1 MWTAEQEAQL
11 QYLNSVLSGVQ
22 SATVAP
28 PVPQPSLWN
37 RAGHQA
43 ANLPSSIG
51 QGFVN
56 SLTGVS
62 NALQTD
68 EEQVTPYQ
76 VPRPYDIPQAQ
87 TTGQR
92 LVDTGANLTSGLAQF
107 ALTAA
112 ALGPFGRLAGLQGA
126 AARVA
131 TDAAVGAIQGIGT
144 SPQEAGISAAQF
156 GGMGA
161 VNALPLP
168 WYVRGAMNAALGAG
182 GQVARGQP
190 LNSLDSATQMAVPF
204 IGTAAHAYFSGRGQQ
219 ESQQPAPEVQ
229 QPMFAPTTVPQ
240 GQGVPIET
248 PSIPDFSH
256 LAPPEP
262 APRGPTVFS
271 GPITSERAAS
281 GEGPL
286 PILSP
291 DTAPPTVPQGQGVSI
306 GQPEI
311 PDYSHLMPAPPE
323 PKPPVRFSGP
333 ITQEPAS
340 IFGKSP
346 AESIASNLGVTY
358 NGFGEGLH
366 AFTDPQTG
374 STFHVQSDLLT
385 PELVAGKLQAIR
397 APFEQ
402 PGNILFG
409 SSTDADIDAAIE
421 AAKEPVPQASAPE
434 PLQTF
439 ASTVNDLAKS
449 APFEDRFSGSPK
461 VYIDRIWNKLPPGLS
476 DSRED
481 FNQKLFQANQKGLIQ
496 LSRLDLVG
504 AEPRKDLID
513 RSEIKDRIGEYHL
526 VNEPQAP
533 RPILRPY
540 SDPAKAQALLNEAR
554 AQRVPDNQ
562 AESLLQDRV
571 AEARATQE
579 VPTSLQKLAAM
590 GRVSEEDLMTEL
602 GHYDDDVERSA
613 IQGALGSTDSEPE
626 TLAADLKEKYGP
638 KGGQRGS
645 SYESNPSK
653 GRSDEIDLMR
663 ADPTEPET
671 GPKAMRRLTGEA
683 GFLDIRS
690 PALQYLA
697 GTAAGALLKPIL
709 NRNRDNT
716 VGEDMAEGAIL
727 GAGSVALAR
736 GVGGLLRAS
745 KASGGIKP
753 ILSDAK
759 ADAKETAKNL
769 FTKEGQQ
776 KVAAGQAKAAP
787 TVSGAIV
794 DNFRKW
800 TGMDI
805 TAEHRLDLERGLG
818 MQTHLTEEAIGATGA
833 FRALNRDSTPE
844 EKAAAS
850 KFNPSPGSQADIN
863 ALDNTPN
870 IDPKFRD
877 MLKVMKQVQIEAQEV
892 HAKAQL
898 PARQSLIE
906 STMGTYQARVYRF
919 FQDPV
924 AWAKEW
930 KAGNLDQAFSAVTD
944 LLASREEFQGMRRD
958 TIEDNLRQYLTDA
971 QKGKPEQPGGKINAA
986 LFMTKKDLT
995 PDQWK
1000 LMQDL
1005 RGDQRLSMQDRDI
1018 IKGMVT
1024 DGSIDGPG
1032 RTALKQIA
1040 GSGQLDDA
1048 TNKSL
1053 KTIADTDTVQKA
1065 WRDLFG
1071 EVTDPVE
1078 KQALTI
1084 QKLLGT
1090 SHIAATIS
1098 NLHDSVLPDGRKMAY
1113 SMKELDA
1120 ARTAAEKAGN
1130 TKLFN
1135 ALSTNYS
1142 KLDSSLGYGKLSGM
1156 MLDRGAHQVLNSFQ
1170 SGTEGSIYKFFAKIQ
1185 TLLKLDSTV
1194 LNPATHAHWW
1204 MQMPLMMAMGRVYNP
1219 AMMLRA
1225 AQIAFGNVDAKL
1237 REELVRNGIMGSD
1250 MSTRELSLT
1259 NKKFSPQPMPD
1270 TTIEKMKD
1278 SGDKAI
1284 SFLGKMYGKPDNIIR
1299 IATYLTQKEKVL
1311 EEAAAAAQGRGL
1323 TGPAADAFAEQYAQD
1338 NATKFTNRY
1347 TINYGATPPVT
1358 QKLRNIPGFNPF
1370 LSYTSEMLR
1379 ITKNFAEDIATGPA
1393 SDKMHAAAN
1402 LGLMAGV
1409 PLALSLGSK
1418 QANLSQEDQ
1427 DLWDRVQRLEPTYL
1441 RHSIKLVL
1449 GRDSRGAFNYVDMAP
1464 VLPSGDFY
1472 SLAKEAATGDWKTF
1486 MSEQP
1491 LWGLDSSPLASLA
1504 MDISRG
1510 ENHITG
1516 QKIYTPGDYAA
1527 LIWNAGTPP
1536 VIGTQL
1542 SRDIR
1547 AATPN
1552 QDGGWGIENPR
1563 TGRTDTPGTSLLQH
1577 AGVRIAS
1584 ETFPAMLGNLQSDR
1598 QDKLDAAKSQMLQ
1611 ILRTNAGPDAR
1622 QDAVNVF
1629 RNRAQEVNQSFLQKV
1644 QGS

>member
-11 QYLNSVLSGVQ
+11 QYLNTVLSGVQ
-22 SATVAP
+22 SGLPAP
-28 PVPQPSLWN
+28 PTVQQPSLIG
-37 RAGHQA
+37 RIGQQA
-43 ANLPSSIG
+43 ANLPSNIF
-51 QGFVN
+51 QGLVN
-56 SLTGVS
+56 SGTAIS
-62 NALQTD
+62 NATQP
-68 EEQVTPYQ
+68 ESGQVNPWQVPTPYN
-76 VPRPYDIPQAQ
+76 VPQAQ

-107 ALTAA
+107 AITAA
-112 ALGPFGRLAGLQGA
+112 ALGPLGRLAGLQGA
-126 AARVA
+126 GARVA
-131 TDAAVGAIQGIGT
+131 TDAAVGAIQGMGT

-156 GGMGA
+156 GGMAG

-204 IGTAAHAYFSGRGQQ
+204 IGTAAHAYFSGRGTPEVQT
-219 ESQQPAPEVQ
+219 APEVQ
-229 QPMFAPTTVPQ
+229 QPMFAPPTVPQ

-262 APRGPTVFS
+262 APRGPTV
-271 GPITSERAAS
+271 
-281 GEGPL
+281 
-286 PILSP
+286 
-291 DTAPPTVPQGQGVSI
+291 
-306 GQPEI
+306 
-311 PDYSHLMPAPPE
+311 
-323 PKPPVRFSGP
+323 FSGP

-421 AAKEPVPQASAPE
+421 VAKEPIPQAAAPE
-434 PLQTF
+434 PLQAF

-461 VYIDRIWNKLPPGLS
+461 VYIDRIWNKLPPGLA

-571 AEARATQE
+571 AEAQATQE

-590 GRVSEEDLMTEL
+590 GRVSEEDLTTEL
-602 GHYDDDVERSA
+602 GHYDDGERSA
-613 IQGALGSTDSEPE
+613 IQSALGSTDYEPE

-683 GFLDIRS
+683 GFLDVRS
-690 PALQYLA
+690 PALQYLTGA
-697 GTAAGALLKPIL
+697 AAGALLKPIL
-709 NRNRDNT
+709 NRNRDHT

-745 KASGGIKP
+745 RTSGGIKP

-930 KAGNLDQAFSAVTD
+930 KAGKLDQAFSAVTD

-1005 RGDQRLSMQDRDI
+1005 RGDQRISMQDRDI

-1024 DGSIDGPG
+1024 DGAIDGPG

-1040 GSGQLDDA
+1040 GSGQLDPA
-1048 TNKSL
+1048 TNDSL
-1053 KTIADTDTVQKA
+1053 KTIADTETVQKA

-1090 SHIAATIS
+1090 AHVAATIS

-1142 KLDSSLGYGKLSGM
+1142 KLDSSPGYGKLSGM

-1170 SGTEGSIYKFFAKIQ
+1170 SGTEGSIYKLFAKIQ

-1259 NKKFSPQPMPD
+1259 NKKFSPQPMPE

-1393 SDKMHAAAN
+1393 LDKMHAAAN

-1418 QANLSQEDQ
+1418 QANLSQDDQ

-1449 GRDSRGAFNYVDMAP
+1449 GRDARGAFNYVDMAP
-1464 VLPSGDFY
+1464 ILPSGDFY
-1472 SLAKEAATGDWKTF
+1472 SLAKEAATGDWNTF

-1527 LIWNAGTPP
+1527 LLWNAGTPP
-1536 VIGTQL
+1536 VLGTQL
-1542 SRDIR
+1542 ARDVR
-1547 AATPN
+1547 ATTAN
-1552 QDGGWGIENPR
+1552 ADGGLGIENPR
-1563 TGRTDTPGTSLLQH
+1563 TGRTDTPSTSLLQH

-1598 QDKLDAAKSQMLQ
+1598 QDKLDVAKSQMLQ
-1611 ILRTNAGPDAR
+1611 ILRTNAGPDAK